1 MPYTLKKTDGG
12 YKVCLKANT
21 KKCFSKEPIPKARA
35 VRQMKAI
42 EAKEGGRRGETYAQ
56 AKEREER
63 EYKEW
68 KQRNEEAKSKAYK
81 RTAREAKDAQLY
93 RLTKQLEAKKQELA
107 TKMGNRPAEREQMI
121 KNYNDDIEKLNNYDY
136 YSLTNTRLRD
146 ALDKQYGQMLRN
158 MGTDMYTYGELP
170 GWVFDNIG
178 DPKAIKYVYEHYGQ
192 AKPNFWDTFNDAV
205 SFVGSMIPGMGTVF
219 NVLDTVRG
227 TVMDMTK
234 SQPKELEAVDYNII
248 NEDFDNQLQAYDAS
262 LEQDANEMKTFD
274 DELAEIEQQKKRIQ
288 EEALMEGDGK
298 PANMKLYDKIKS
310 KVYKEQPKHSL
321 YRSARI
327 QREYKDAGGTYVGD
341 KPGNKGIKGWMDAKW
356 ISLNDYAHEGEIR
369 PCGSVDTQEKY
380 GEYPLCR
387 PLKIAKKLGRHCISN
402 ADALSSAK
410 SRCPKILEM
419 LKVKDDLKEK
429 PLITEKLF
437 NTDRFNIQ
445 KEMVGLGKPLTARL
459 GGKVLLKKAIVG
471 KFFPNSSSYE
481 TYIEPFVGGGSVYF
495 YKDKDD
501 HKEIVNDLDPLIY
514 NIFKGFQKYP
524 AEKIAD
530 AVNGNYTVKDFNA
543 IKASQPTDDFQKFIK
558 LFLLNRLSYFAK
570 SKSFGKPRINSTF
583 EGYQERLDDATILNE
598 DWKSVINKYNTGK
611 DKFFYLDP
619 PFVKSDSSF
628 SYDAVDLNTLKKFAD
643 KIDKQGNKFLIT
655 FPARNG
661 IESIFKG
668 YNIHHLKTKYVG
680 QRTRGGQTI
689 PSEETVVSN
698 YVARPEGSGR
708 LSGANSINSGSGK
721 FGKSDEKKALERGEK
736 SSDAFMKQLEKLKIS
751 PDDYMTVA
759 RHLAKSKGYDPD
771 KLAFASDGDHKL
783 LYESP
788 EGLRKFGKV
797 GYGDYIIWSYLERMG
812 KVPKGTADQKRN
824 TFQKSHRAMSKE
836 YGLRKYSPNELAL
849 NINW

>member
-1 MPYTLKKTDGG
+1 
-12 YKVCLKANT
+12 
-21 KKCFSKEPIPKARA
+21 
-35 VRQMKAI
+35 
-42 EAKEGGRRGETYAQ
+42 
-56 AKEREER
+56 
-63 EYKEW
+63 
-68 KQRNEEAKSKAYK
+68 
-81 RTAREAKDAQLY
+81 
-93 RLTKQLEAKKQELA
+93 
-107 TKMGNRPAEREQMI
+107 
-121 KNYNDDIEKLNNYDY
+121 
-136 YSLTNTRLRD
+136 
-146 ALDKQYGQMLRN
+146 
-158 MGTDMYTYGELP
+158 
-170 GWVFDNIG
+170 
-178 DPKAIKYVYEHYGQ
+178 
-192 AKPNFWDTFNDAV
+192 
-205 SFVGSMIPGMGTVF
+205 
-219 NVLDTVRG
+219 
-227 TVMDMTK
+227 
-234 SQPKELEAVDYNII
+234 
-248 NEDFDNQLQAYDAS
+248 
-262 LEQDANEMKTFD
+262 
-274 DELAEIEQQKKRIQ
+274 
-288 EEALMEGDGK
+288 
-298 PANMKLYDKIKS
+298 
-310 KVYKEQPKHSL
+310 
-321 YRSARI
+321 
-327 QREYKDAGGTYVGD
+327 
-341 KPGNKGIKGWMDAKW
+341 
-356 ISLNDYAHEGEIR
+356 
-369 PCGSVDTQEKY
+369 
-380 GEYPLCR
+380 LCR
-387 PLKIAKKLGRHCISN
+387 PLKIAKKLGR
-402 ADALSSAK
+402 
-410 SRCPKILEM
+410 PKILEM

-437 NTDRFNIQ
+437 NTDKFNIQ
-445 KEMVGLGKPLTARL
+445 KDMVGLGKPLTARL

-514 NIFKGFQKYP
+514 TIFKGFQKYP

-530 AVNGNYTVKDFNA
+530 AVNGNYTVKDFNT

-570 SKSFGKPRINSTF
+570 SKSFGKPRINSNF

-698 YVARPEGSGR
+698 Y
-708 LSGANSINSGSGK
+708 SINSGSGK

-759 RHLAKSKGYDPD
+759 RHLAKSKGYDPE

-783 LYESP
+783 LYDSP

-797 GYGDYIIWSYLERMG
+797 GYGDFIIWSYLERMG

-836 YGLRKYSPNELAL
+836 YGLKKYSPNELAL